1 MTSRNE
7 AEHTVDHVDGRN
19 GGRCKANKLHLSE
32 TKEHGNNDDN
42 NKTNNSIEYEIIKK

>member
-1 MTSRNE
+1 M
-7 AEHTVDHVDGRN
+7 VDHVDGRN

-32 TKEHGNNDDN
+32 TKEHGNNNEN